1 MEDQETVSGV
11 ESIAAAF
18 EWGGLLDFAVDHDED
33 NSLFPPW
40 TMGAS
45 DSPMPPLPPH
55 TATLPLV
62 RPPSALAG
70 EGSALARK
78 RDPRFVCSNFV
89 AGRTP
94 CSCPAEK
101 EDAGTTGAAGSER
114 KRARKARAAPVA
126 ACRCQVPRC
135 EADIG
140 ELKGYHRRHRVCL
153 RCACASSV
161 VLDGESKRYCQQCG
175 KFHMLSDFDEG
186 KRSCRRKLEHH
197 NKRRRRRHADSISM
211 TEQDKEPQK
220 GLQPNECGTE
230 MLNGLACQ
238 TDEKVVTDK
247 LIERNVPFESDDGYD
262 QQTNYG
268 SGFLPFATSD
278 ETQNEEKADNSKSPI
293 SSTLCNSKSAY
304 SSVCPTGRIS
314 FKLYDWNPAEF
325 PRQLR
330 HQVFKWLSSMP
341 VELEGYIRP
350 GCTILTIFIAMPE
363 FMWEK
368 LSQNAV
374 SCIRYLVYAPDS
386 LLIGRG
392 NIHIYLCNT
401 IVQILEDQTSLMSTR
416 MEVQVPRL
424 HYVYPTFFEAG
435 QPVEFIACGSNINQ
449 PKFRFFVSFAGK
461 YLGLYQEEITPCKV
475 NDMDSLCHCE
485 HQMFR
490 INIPQTDSDIFGPAF
505 IEVENKLGISN
516 FVPILF
522 GNKLICSEFEKI
534 YRKICDD
541 CCLDDIYRT
550 TDADATSRSCKSFV
564 SKQTGISALLLDF
577 AWVLRN
583 PVLEKREELLSS
595 TNIWRLMRLSKFLLQ
610 MESFNLLEVVL
621 HYLDGINL
629 PSLKCNANDTWD
641 DDWCLFLN
649 YMNQARE
656 ILSQRRIYHM
666 RLELGSEN
674 SSCRSDFSQSDGDSD
689 KKNNVLYGNQDTGRR
704 NKDGDKEEE
713 EEEEEEH
720 DATPVLMSERG
731 QIPNCHPKEGGLR
744 GTSLTRKT
752 AMHVAVLVAV
762 SAVVCFSACLALF
775 HLNKVEDIA
784 LFLKRRL
791 FDKQQ
796 P

>member
-1 MEDQETVSGV
+1 MEDQETVSGA
-11 ESIAAAF
+11 ESIVAAF

-33 NSLFPPW
+33 GSLFPPW

-45 DSPMPPLPPH
+45 DPPMPPLPSD
-55 TATLPLV
+55 TAALPLV
-62 RPPSALAG
+62 RPPSALTG
-70 EGSALARK
+70 EGSAVARK
-78 RDPRFVCSNFV
+78 RDPRLVCSNFL

-101 EDAGTTGAAGSER
+101 EDAGTRGAAGGER
-114 KRARKARAAPVA
+114 KRARKARAAPAA

-161 VLDGESKRYCQQCG
+161 DLDGESKRYCQQCG

-211 TEQDKEPQK
+211 TEQDKEPQR
-220 GLQPNECGTE
+220 GLQADERGTE
-230 MLNGLACQ
+230 MLNGLASQ
-238 TDEKVVTDK
+238 TDEKVVTNK
-247 LIERNVPFESDDGYD
+247 LIDRNVPFESDDGYD
-262 QQTNYG
+262 QQTNCG
-268 SGFLPFATSD
+268 CGFLPFAASD

-304 SSVCPTGRIS
+304 SSMCPTGRIS

-368 LSQNAV
+368 LSQNTV
-374 SCIRYLVYAPDS
+374 SCIRHLVYAPDS

-461 YLGLYQEEITPCKV
+461 YLGLHQEEITPCEV
-475 NDMDSLCHCE
+475 NDMDSICHCE

-522 GNKLICSEFEKI
+522 GSKLICSEFEKI
-534 YRKICDD
+534 YRKVCDD
-541 CCLDDIYRT
+541 CCLDDIYKM
-550 TDADATSRSCKSFV
+550 TDADAASRSCESFV
-564 SKQTGISALLLDF
+564 LKQTGISALLLDF

-583 PVLEKREELLSS
+583 PVSEKREELPSS
-595 TNIWRLMRLSKFLLQ
+595 TNIWRLTRLSKSLLQ

-621 HYLDGINL
+621 RYLDGINL
-629 PSLKCNANDTWD
+629 PSLKCKANDTWD

-656 ILSQRRIYHM
+656 MFSQRRTHRR
-666 RLELGSEN
+666 RLESGSEN
-674 SSCRSDFSQSDGDSD
+674 DFSQSNGDSD
-689 KKNNVLYGNQDTGRR
+689 GKNNVLFGNQDTGRR
-704 NKDGDKEEE
+704 NKDGDQ
-713 EEEEEEH
+713 EEH
-720 DATPVLMSERG
+720 GATPLLTPERS
-731 QIPNCHPKEGGLR
+731 QIPNCHPKAGLW
-744 GTSLTRKT
+744 GTSRTRKSI
-752 AMHVAVLVAV
+752 MHVAVLVAV
-762 SAVVCFSACLALF
+762 SAAVCFLGLPCSF
-775 HLNKVEDIA
+775 
-784 LFLKRRL
+784 
-791 FDKQQ
+791 
-796 P
+796 PP